1 MDKLFTAYQLG
12 GITLKNR
19 IIMAPMTRS
28 RAKAGDTADD
38 LTAKYY
44 QQRASAGLIITEGA
58 QISVQGQGYLFTP
71 GIYNDEQ
78 IKGWEK
84 TTRAVHE
91 AGGKI
96 YLQIWHVGRIS
107 HTSLQQD
114 GEAPVSCVAVR
125 ANNSTCYA
133 RDEQGNPGPVPVS
146 APRALATDELSQI
159 VQDYARAAK
168 NAIQAGFDGVEI
180 HAANGYLL
188 EQFINGGLNTRTDEY
203 GGPRP
208 ENRLRFVLNVTDAVS
223 QAIGADKTGIRL
235 APFGRLF
242 DMHAFSGE
250 EETWLLIAKELSRRS
265 LAYVHLSDQQTLGEQ
280 AIPDGFIEKFRD
292 AYHGTLIIAGGFNK
306 ALAESYITSGKAD
319 LIAFGRPYIANP
331 DLVERMQN
339 DWPLNE
345 VNRATMY
352 GGLEEGYTDYP
363 VYKSQ
368 D

>member
-125 ANNSTCYA
+125 ANKSTCYA
-133 RDEQGNPGPVPVS
+133 RDEQ
-146 APRALATDELSQI
+146 
-159 VQDYARAAK
+159 
-168 NAIQAGFDGVEI
+168 
-180 HAANGYLL
+180 
-188 EQFINGGLNTRTDEY
+188 
-203 GGPRP
+203 
-208 ENRLRFVLNVTDAVS
+208 
-223 QAIGADKTGIRL
+223 
-235 APFGRLF
+235 
-242 DMHAFSGE
+242 
-250 EETWLLIAKELSRRS
+250 
-265 LAYVHLSDQQTLGEQ
+265 
-280 AIPDGFIEKFRD
+280 
-292 AYHGTLIIAGGFNK
+292 
-306 ALAESYITSGKAD
+306 
-319 LIAFGRPYIANP
+319 
-331 DLVERMQN
+331 
-339 DWPLNE
+339 
-345 VNRATMY
+345 
-352 GGLEEGYTDYP
+352 
-363 VYKSQ
+363 
-368 D
+368 